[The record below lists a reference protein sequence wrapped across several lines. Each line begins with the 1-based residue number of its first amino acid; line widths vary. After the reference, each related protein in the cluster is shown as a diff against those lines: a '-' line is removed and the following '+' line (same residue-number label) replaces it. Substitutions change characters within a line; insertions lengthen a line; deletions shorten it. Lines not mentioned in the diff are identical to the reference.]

1 VQARD
6 APKGNEY
13 TVPPKRIL
21 LVDDY
26 PDALEIWGLYLR
38 SVGYD
43 VVTAEDGLTAV
54 ELAHQHHPDIIV
66 LDLELPGITGFEA
79 AVRLRQA
86 ADTCCIPLIAATGYS
101 HVKQLNQARDCGFDS
116 IVVKPCEPAALVAE
130 IERLL
135 LRASESKAQG
145 QATPVERLHQK
156 R

>member
-1 VQARD
+1 M
-6 APKGNEY
+6 
-13 TVPPKRIL
+13 PPTRIL

-38 SVGYD
+38 AQGYE
-43 VVTAEDGLTAV
+43 VETAEDGLAAV
-54 ELAHQHHPDIIV
+54 DRAHKYAPDIIV

-79 AVRLRQA
+79 AVRLRSSA
-86 ADTCCIPLIAATGYS
+86 ETRDIPLIAATGYS
-101 HVKQLNQARDCGFDS
+101 HVKQLNQARASGFDS

-135 LRASESKAQG
+135 ADVR
-145 QATPVERLHQK
+145 TPAERVSMSSVEQRCQN